1 MIIES
6 ILLLV
11 ALGGS
16 ALAGAIDLKTTEIPD
31 WIPYAMIGIGVVGNV
46 IKSILVGSYTP
57 ILLSVAFGLGFLG
70 FGFLLYYTGQWG
82 GGDAKILSAIGFL
95 LPEFSSAK
103 SLFPFPLSF
112 FFNVFFVGAFYM
124 IFYSFILALFNRK
137 IFSSFINDFRSKS
150 KELLFLILSVFILI
164 TIFVIL
170 MSKFIPI
177 FDILVFSSSV
187 LALTIFM
194 FTLWRFEKSVENVGF
209 KRKIRL
215 SELKEGDVLDDS
227 KLWEGLTKK
236 QVKEIKKSGK
246 KYVVIK
252 DGVRFAP
259 VFAFALLMTIF
270 LGDIVFWVVGLFY

>member
-1 MIIES
+1 
-6 ILLLV
+6 
-11 ALGGS
+11 
-16 ALAGAIDLKTTEIPD
+16 
-31 WIPYAMIGIGVVGNV
+31 
-46 IKSILVGSYTP
+46 
-57 ILLSVAFGLGFLG
+57 
-70 FGFLLYYTGQWG
+70 
-82 GGDAKILSAIGFL
+82 
-95 LPEFSSAK
+95 
-103 SLFPFPLSF
+103 
-112 FFNVFFVGAFYM
+112 
-124 IFYSFILALFNRK
+124 
-137 IFSSFINDFRSKS
+137 
-150 KELLFLILSVFILI
+150 
-164 TIFVIL
+164 
-170 MSKFIPI
+170 
-177 FDILVFSSSV
+177 
-187 LALTIFM
+187 M